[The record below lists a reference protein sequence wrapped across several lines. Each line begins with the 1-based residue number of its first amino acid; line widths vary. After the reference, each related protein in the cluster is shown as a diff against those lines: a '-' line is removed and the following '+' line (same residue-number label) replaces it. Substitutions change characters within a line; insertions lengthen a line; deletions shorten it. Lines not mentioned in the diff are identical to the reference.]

1 MDSSITGQIIALVV
15 LVIFSAYFSATE
27 TAFTSLNKIKLKTMA
42 GDGDRKAAKVLE
54 LSEKYDKLLTTT
66 LIGNN
71 IVNITM
77 AAIATV
83 MFVSL
88 CNNYGA
94 TIATVVITCV
104 VLVFG
109 EITPKNIAKEKP
121 EGFAKFSA
129 PILSF
134 FLTIFT
140 PFNFIFT
147 QWKNFITKIFK
158 LSSNDT
164 ITDDELL
171 TMVEEAETGGGLD
184 CARSELIQN
193 AIELNELTAENV
205 MTPRPDMEA
214 VDINCSKE
222 ELAELFERTGFSRI
236 PVYEEEIDKI
246 EGVIHLKDFHYH
258 VAGTDALISDF
269 VTPVVFVAE
278 TIKAFDLLRKMQL
291 LKTHMAIVIDEYGGT
306 SGLVTMEDIIE
317 ELVGVI
323 YDEYDGIPS
332 KDIMPLQNG
341 SYRVQGN
348 ANMSKV
354 LNFFDIDEEF
364 PKFNTVNGWVSME
377 LDHLPIKDDRFE
389 SVIDDKK
396 LKVRVTKADDRR
408 AIEINLV
415 IEDIEVETKEDNK

>member
-1 MDSSITGQIIALVV
+1 MDSSITGQIIAIVV

-140 PFNFIFT
+140 PFNFIFP

-171 TMVEEAETGGGLD
+171 TMVEEAETGGGAGLCTKRAD
-184 CARSELIQN
+184 SERN
-193 AIELNELTAENV
+193 
-205 MTPRPDMEA
+205 
-214 VDINCSKE
+214 
-222 ELAELFERTGFSRI
+222 
-236 PVYEEEIDKI
+236 
-246 EGVIHLKDFHYH
+246 
-258 VAGTDALISDF
+258 
-269 VTPVVFVAE
+269 
-278 TIKAFDLLRKMQL
+278 
-291 LKTHMAIVIDEYGGT
+291 
-306 SGLVTMEDIIE
+306 
-317 ELVGVI
+317 
-323 YDEYDGIPS
+323 
-332 KDIMPLQNG
+332 
-341 SYRVQGN
+341 
-348 ANMSKV
+348 
-354 LNFFDIDEEF
+354 
-364 PKFNTVNGWVSME
+364 
-377 LDHLPIKDDRFE
+377 
-389 SVIDDKK
+389 
-396 LKVRVTKADDRR
+396 
-408 AIEINLV
+408 
-415 IEDIEVETKEDNK
+415 